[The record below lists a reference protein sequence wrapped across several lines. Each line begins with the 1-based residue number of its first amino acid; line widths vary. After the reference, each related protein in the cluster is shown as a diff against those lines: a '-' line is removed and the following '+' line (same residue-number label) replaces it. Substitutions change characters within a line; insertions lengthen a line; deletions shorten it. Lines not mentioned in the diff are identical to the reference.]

1 MLNGTILRKSLL
13 CSVVA
18 LAVTAPGAYAAADA
32 DAPEVC
38 NQATPVSLGGP
49 LTTAGDD
56 PLPPARYRDELL
68 WAHRGKGRGLVNAAG
83 NSPAL
88 AVCGFAD
95 AGEDPGDGGGGG
107 GGGGPIDPMPT

>member
-1 MLNGTILRKSLL
+1 MLNGTILRRSLL

-18 LAVTAPGAYAAADA
+18 LAAAAPGAHA

-38 NQATPVSLGGP
+38 NQAAPVSLGGP

-68 WAHRGKGRGLVNAAG
+68 WAHPGRGAGLVGAAG
-83 NSPAL
+83 RSPAL

-95 AGEDPGDGGGGG
+95 AGGEDPGDGTGGGG
-107 GGGGPIDPMPT
+107 GGIDPMPS